1 MMFPD
6 PSMSACPPTRIVM
19 CETPAVARVL
29 TAFNTS
35 GDPMDSRCFAMS
47 CSGFNFS
54 SFARATGATE
64 RADAS
69 NSVKQNRPIND
80 LDDIVMPPCER
91 RQTMHRIGLFWQL
104 LFRGTMIGYGL
115 QTGLILFTA
124 RRSGDRHR
132 AALARL
138 GRRR

>member
-6 PSMSACPPTRIVM
+6 PSMSACPPTRIEM

-69 NSVKQNRPIND
+69 NSVKQNRPMND
-80 LDDIVMPPCER
+80 LDDTMMPPCER
-91 RQTMHRIGLFWQL
+91 RQCTESACSGNFYSGVQWSVMDFKLVSSYSPRGDQATAIEQLSRGL
-104 LFRGTMIGYGL
+104 
-115 QTGLILFTA
+115 
-124 RRSGDRHR
+124 
-132 AALARL
+132 
-138 GRRR
+138 